1 MSAPTS
7 GGCGR
12 VHQITR
18 RQRDIWTRIMA
29 GMSNKEIA
37 RDLDLGVG
45 TVKIH
50 VAGLYRNLGFKNR
63 AAAAAAGLRML
74 TEQRQTLAEP
84 PTLFAKNYA
93 VRYQYDVGLE
103 RGYLGREAHHVGAFT
118 AQIQSTV
125 LPG

>member
-1 MSAPTS
+1 MTAPTG

-12 VHQITR
+12 VHQVTR

-50 VAGLYRNLGFKNR
+50 VASLFRNLGVKNR

-74 TEQRQTLAEP
+74 TEKHQTLAGP
-84 PTLFAKNYA
+84 PTQFAKNYA
-93 VRYQYDVGLE
+93 VRYQYDLGLV
-103 RGYLGREAHHVGAFT
+103 RGYPEAHHVGAFT

>member
-1 MSAPTS
+1 MTAPTG

-18 RQRDIWTRIMA
+18 RQRDIWTRIIA

-50 VAGLYRNLGFKNR
+50 VASLYRNLGVKNR

-74 TEQRQTLAEP
+74 TEQRQTLAAP
-84 PTLFAKNYA
+84 STQFAKNYV
-93 VRYQYDVGLE
+93 VRYQYDLGLE
-103 RGYLGREAHHVGAFT
+103 RGYPGREANHVGAFT
-118 AQIQSTV
+118 TQIQSTV
-125 LPG
+125 LLG

>member
-1 MSAPTS
+1 
-7 GGCGR
+7 
-12 VHQITR
+12 
-18 RQRDIWTRIMA
+18 MA

-74 TEQRQTLAEP
+74 TAQRQTLAEP
-84 PTLFAKNYA
+84 PAQFAKNYA

-103 RGYLGREAHHVGAFT
+103 RGYPEREAHQVGAFAT
-118 AQIQSTV
+118 QIQSTI